1 MSVRY
6 ASIMRRLLIQ
16 IPNDIKKVF
25 KQYEKQAP
33 CLSQR
38 MMFKIRIKELWVYKL

>member
-6 ASIMRRLLIQ
+6 ASIVRRLLIQ

-25 KQYEKQAP
+25 EQYEKQAP
-33 CLSQR
+33 MPVSKDDVQDT
-38 MMFKIRIKELWVYKL
+38 YKRVMGL